1 MPNEPT
7 PRHPDSVGAWV
18 KQFHRVSQAAID
30 RVLRPYGL
38 GPTQWYVLYHLAND
52 GPTTQRDLAETLQ
65 VERATLSGIVAS
77 LVRKGLVEQSPDAA
91 DQRRRVLRLTPAGQ
105 DLWEALPDPIATVGA
120 VAFDGIDPADLER
133 AIRVLE
139 AATRHLTEQ
148 SWEGT
153 QP

>member
-1 MPNEPT
+1 MPNEFA
-7 PRHPDSVGAWV
+7 PRFPDSVGAWA

-65 VERATLSGIVAS
+65 VERATLSGVVAS
-77 LVRKGLVEQSPDAA
+77 LVRKELVEQSLDVT
-91 DQRRRVLRLTPAGQ
+91 DQRRRVLQLTPSGRE
-105 DLWEALPDPIATVGA
+105 LWTALPDPIATVR
-120 VAFDGIDPADLER
+120 VIAFDGADAADLER
-133 AIRVLE
+133 TVRVLE
-139 AATRHLTEQ
+139 TATRRLTEHA
-148 SWEGT
+148 WEGP

>member
-1 MPNEPT
+1 M
-7 PRHPDSVGAWV
+7 GAWV

-77 LVRKGLVEQSPDAA
+77 LVRKELVEQSTDTS
-91 DQRRRVLRLTPAGQ
+91 DQRRRVLRFTPAGRE
-105 DLWEALPDPIATVGA
+105 LSEALPDPIATVGA
-120 VAFDGIDPADLER
+120 VAFAGIDPADLER
-133 AIRVLE
+133 TISVLE
-139 AATRHLTEQ
+139 AATRRLTEHT
-148 SWEGT
+148 WEGI
-153 QP
+153 QL